1 MRLRLPF
8 ENRLFRAAVLL
19 AFLGCLVGVASLL
32 AQTAPNG
39 YLTVFSSTS
48 VSVESSCAVE
58 PLPLILPDSFLTG
71 RAEIGVP
78 DEFEVAIEDE
88 ASVELFRVDTPQ
100 RLFRADQLVIT
111 PEVTSTIGWSQ
122 HPDTSPPLLV

>member
-19 AFLGCLVGVASLL
+19 AFLGCLVGGASLL

-39 YLTVFSSTS
+39 YLNIFSSTS

-88 ASVELFRVDTPQ
+88 ASVELFRVDTP
-100 RLFRADQLVIT
+100 RRVFRVDQLVIT
-111 PEVTSTIGWSQ
+111 PEATSTIGWSQ

>member
-1 MRLRLPF
+1 MLLRLPF

-19 AFLGCLVGVASLL
+19 AFLGCLVGSASLL

-39 YLTVFSSTS
+39 YLTVFSSAN
-48 VSVESSCAVE
+48 VSIESSCAAQ
-58 PLPLILPDSFLTG
+58 PLPLISPDSFLTG

-100 RLFRADQLVIT
+100 PVFRVDQLVIT
-111 PEVTSTIGWSQ
+111 SETTSTIGWNQ

>member
-8 ENRLFRAAVLL
+8 ENRLVRAAVLS
-19 AFLGCLVGVASLL
+19 AFLGCLVGGASLL

-39 YLTVFSSTS
+39 YLTVFSSAS
-48 VSVESSCAVE
+48 VSVETSCAAE
-58 PLPLILPDSFLTG
+58 PLPLISPDSFLIG

-88 ASVELFRVDTPQ
+88 ASVELFRVHTPQ
-100 RLFRADQLVIT
+100 RMFRVDQLVIT
-111 PEVTSTIGWSQ
+111 PEATSTIGWSQ